1 MANEKEERE
10 FQLELLRVQI
20 KHQDILSLL
29 VVFIAILFSAMIS
42 LAMTYTNFFF
52 ISGDLKWVFNVL
64 MVLVLSTIAMFA
76 IVRHYLS
83 SLNLKK
89 EFQKIREKF
98 IDNKP
103 VEKTRKNG

>member
-20 KHQDILSLL
+20 THQDVLSLL
-29 VVFIAILFSAMIS
+29 VVFIAILFSAMVS
-42 LAMTYTNFFF
+42 LAMTYMNFFF
-52 ISGDLKWVFNVL
+52 ISGDLDWAFSVL
-64 MVLVLSTIAMFA
+64 MVFVLSTIAMFA
-76 IVRHYLS
+76 IVRHYSS

-98 IDNKP
+98 IDKEP
-103 VEKTRKNG
+103 VEKT